1 MRICLQPWIC
11 YCRRSLCIVS
21 LLSTLALLELGQ
33 AAAAPAGGGPRV
45 QGEDMWEFRAKLMPA
60 PDEAAYFALAEAGKA
75 LLRLVVRSWRACQGT
90 LVIGVTG
97 GSLAQVGLDMSTA
110 HTIRKCGNSMAHRC
124 SFHEASVFRTVVGV
138 AWEEDVAGEQLV
150 GYFLQDS
157 FWAQLDLEQCSDAA
171 SFHPME
177 HPLRASYPQGFD
189 LWISE
194 RLLDRGF
201 LVEDGKAVAADGDGH
216 SITAEAA
223 EATSQVCSD
232 DVSEVWDLF
241 WPPERPE
248 TPKQIV
254 IIGCG
259 SLSSEPTGPLLDRG
273 AGGLF
278 IDADRRVIRMALAG
292 PRVAPHRRILNS
304 TVSVGSVPRLLR
316 THAPFVRDVEVL
328 QVDIDTVDGPVVM
341 KLLEFL
347 SPRAVVVEVRNFLPF
362 PFRYACLTTDTKGLA
377 WGGANLA
384 YWLYELG
391 IRGYR
396 LLRMDSLDAVFVHHD
411 DPVATAAD
419 LTGRRHFLGTLGCY
433 VRNMLKERPPAAL
446 FRDILRKQQEE
457 AASSPASPADNWSD
471 LWRGWFGAKH
481 PHGVLHEAWGNL
493 TAWRNDIPF
502 TLSS

>member
-138 AWEEDVAGEQLV
+138 AWE
-150 GYFLQDS
+150 
-157 FWAQLDLEQCSDAA
+157 
-171 SFHPME
+171 
-177 HPLRASYPQGFD
+177 
-189 LWISE
+189 
-194 RLLDRGF
+194 
-201 LVEDGKAVAADGDGH
+201 EDGKAVAADGDGH